1 MQGPDHEGH
10 RPRTPLLHRPQ
21 HFYRTQRGAQNRGN
35 PTALIEARLRR
46 FRPADQREVMFI
58 SFALRI
64 VVRPTLRCAEAL
76 PNEGRPEDVFGAPHE
91 RLTIRHDANSA
102 AASYVTGTLLA
113 ARRVGDQS
121 GCDAASIRLLA
132 GPD

>member
-1 MQGPDHEGH
+1 MRDIDRAPHF
-10 RPRTPLLHRPQ
+10 HRPQ

-58 SFALRI
+58 SSALRI
-64 VVRPTLRCAEAL
+64 VVRLTLRCAEAL

-91 RLTIRHDANSA
+91 RLTIRHDADSA

-113 ARRVGDQS
+113 ARRVGDQVGLRCGLDS
-121 GCDAASIRLLA
+121 LLA